1 MQFNW
6 EDVKEDKQGQNYL
19 GHSVKAAHGRSFAPL
34 FVSLSGQLRI
44 FLRLV
49 PIPEDPVPCSCL
61 SPVLAPVRLAAVV
74 CIDCVPLRFLVCR
87 WQKNKDLN
95 WAWSRSKL
103 DLQAANKSELQLA
116 KERDADLM
124 AQML

>member
-1 MQFNW
+1 MILN
-6 EDVKEDKQGQNYL
+6 
-19 GHSVKAAHGRSFAPL
+19 SFVWNLNHFSILHFDYRIKLSLQLSFL

-103 DLQAANKSELQLA
+103 DLNAANKSELQLA